1 MNKPL
6 EFTLR
11 AWLTALLLA
20 ASAAHAQ
27 QAAWL
32 APEGMPQGSAARA
45 PLGSLWKLFV
55 YADLAATGAQEP
67 AYRCAS
73 AQRGSED
80 DYCCEPGDSVA
91 RDAALARS
99 CGAYFAPQRLGL
111 TAATWAERWR
121 ARGAPTWLHDLAQL
135 QPATVVPVPELLRAL
150 AAVPPE
156 ARAAARR
163 ALLPIATREPSVL
176 AALGSGPRLKTWS
189 WRDAQGAPVGGA
201 AGWLADGVP
210 VWFGAPGSGSAALA
224 RHAGWLA
231 QTWPAATAASP
242 PADGP
247 CVDVHFFNRYPL
259 ARVEKV
265 GAGDAVPGPL
275 SGRHRL
281 TFANGQR
288 LVITAQPALLLRRDG
303 AGWAIDA
310 RLTLDDYVARVIDR
324 EGDARE
330 PAAAQALAVA
340 ARSYVLQQ
348 AREDAACRRIGDDSR
363 TQRVSPN
370 PPTAAARRAAAHTQ
384 DLVLDAPVR
393 YHQSQPAPG
402 VLAWQQAVAQSRA
415 GRDFTQILAHT
426 WPAARLVGMD
436 GLLAADC
443 TALPAAT
450 AWLAERQHRW
460 RERLRREP
468 GYEPLVPMPR
478 ICQLALGLPHADS
491 RRGLIRVRDWHSP
504 EGRIGLVHEYLH
516 LAFAH
521 HPSGQDEAYIEAL
534 ARELAP

>member
-1 MNKPL
+1 MAAP
-6 EFTLR
+6 R
-11 AWLTALLLA
+11 GLLLA
-20 ASAAHAQ
+20 LLCAATTAHAQ

-32 APEGMPQGSAARA
+32 PLGGSPQGDTARA

-55 YADLAATGAQEP
+55 YADLTATGAQEP

-73 AQRGSED
+73 AQRRSED
-80 DYCCEPGDSVA
+80 DYCCEPGDSVV
-91 RDAALARS
+91 RNAALARS
-99 CGAYFAPQRLGL
+99 CGAYFAPQRVGL
-111 TAATWAERWR
+111 DAAGWARRWR
-121 ARGAPTWLHDLAQL
+121 ARGAPAWLHDLTRL
-135 QPATVVPVPELLRAL
+135 QPQTELPVTELLQAL

-156 ARAAARR
+156 ARTAARR
-163 ALLPIATREPSVL
+163 ALLPIATREPTVL
-176 AALGSGPRLKTWS
+176 AQLGSGPRLKTWS
-189 WRDAQGAPVGGA
+189 WQDVQGARIGGA
-201 AGWLADGVP
+201 AGWLADGTP
-210 VWFGAPGSGSAALA
+210 VWFGAGGTGASALTQHA
-224 RHAGWLA
+224 RWLA
-231 QTWPAATAASP
+231 QTWPAAGPAAPDAGGS
-242 PADGP
+242 

-259 ARVEKV
+259 ARVEKL
-265 GAGDAVPGPL
+265 GAGDAAPGPM

-288 LVITAQPALLLRRDG
+288 LVITAAPALLLRRDG
-303 AGWAIDA
+303 RGWAIDA
-310 RLTLDDYVARVIDR
+310 RLLLDDYVARVIDR

-348 AREDAACRRIGDDSR
+348 AREDAACRRITDDSR

-370 PPTAAARRAAAHTQ
+370 PPTAAARRAAQHTQ
-384 DLVLDAPVR
+384 DLVLDVPVR
-393 YHQSQPAPG
+393 YHQNQPAPG
-402 VLAWQQAVAQSRA
+402 VLGWQQAVAQSRA

-443 TALPAAT
+443 TLLPDAT
-450 AWLAERQHRW
+450 AWLAERQQRW
-460 RERLRREP
+460 RARLRREP
-468 GYEPLVPMPR
+468 GYEPLAPLPR

-534 ARELAP
+534 ARELAQ